1 MSPSLCYHLATQK
14 PAWFSVFI
22 YVSLLTRR
30 RLQAL
35 SSKRNANMHKNTID
49 AKATQLLNEELIQDQ
64 FELTA
69 SEEAALNNLYKEH
82 GTVFNPGQLFTGKI
96 LSRSN
101 SGLVVDVAFKS
112 YGTIPLNE
120 FNAQELA
127 LMVEGASIEVLVD
140 RLEDENGTVV
150 LSYQKAK
157 SMKAWDRIVELA
169 KEDKPVT
176 GVVLG
181 KVKGG
186 LNVDIGIPAFLPGS
200 QVDMQRIADFDQF
213 VGQEIVCKIL
223 KINKKRGNVIVSR
236 RRFLESER
244 QANKS
249 KVMTTIIEGQVIQGV
264 AKNITNYGVFVDIG
278 GVDGLLHITDMSWG
292 RVSHPSELIKIGDSV
307 TVKVIG
313 LDREHEKISLGIKQL
328 SSNPWDEVE
337 SKYPIGSTLVGK
349 VSSIT
354 DYGLFVEIAPGVE
367 GLVHISEVSW
377 TERITNLHRH
387 YQVGKEV
394 NVIVITLD
402 KQNRRMSL
410 SIKQLTQDP
419 WQTMTA
425 KYQAGNHISGKIS
438 NVTDFGIF
446 VELSDGIDGLVHV
459 SDISWTDHITH
470 PSEHY
475 KKGDAVDAVVLSV
488 DTENK
493 KISLGIKQLH
503 NDPWSVV
510 ETTYPIGT
518 VVDGVV
524 SKMTSFGAFVRLNNG
539 LEGLIHSSE
548 LADGSSIKIGD
559 AVQCKVIKIN
569 TEDRK
574 LGLSVKALDPNY
586 TGSTQSHHSAES
598 NGRRKQQ
605 QQDAA
610 ARKKATE
617 AKPAVTSMKSVL
629 QQALQEHADRN
640 KKD

>member
-1 MSPSLCYHLATQK
+1 MLKS
-14 PAWFSVFI
+14 
-22 YVSLLTRR
+22 
-30 RLQAL
+30 
-35 SSKRNANMHKNTID
+35 TID

-64 FELTA
+64 FTL
-69 SEEAALNNLYKEH
+69 SPKEEASLNELYQQH
-82 GTVFNPGQLFTGKI
+82 GAVFAPGQLFTGKV

-101 SGLVVDVAFKS
+101 SGMVVDVAFKS
-112 YGTIPLNE
+112 YGTIPMSE
-120 FNAQELA
+120 FNSQELA
-127 LMVEGASIEVLVD
+127 LLVEGASIEVLVD
-140 RLEDENGTVV
+140 RLEDENGSVV

-157 SMKAWDRIVELA
+157 SMKAWDRIVDLA
-169 KEDKPVT
+169 KEDKPVS
-176 GVVLG
+176 GIVLG

-200 QVDMQRIADFDQF
+200 QVDMQRINDFDQF

-223 KINKKRGNVIVSR
+223 KINKKRGNVIISR
-236 RRFLESER
+236 RRYLESER

-249 KVMTTIIEGQVIQGV
+249 KVMTTIVEGQVIQGI

-292 RVSHPSELIKIGDSV
+292 RVSHPSELVKIGDTI

-337 SKYPIGSTLVGK
+337 KKYPIGSTLTGK

-354 DYGLFVEIAPGVE
+354 EYGLFVEISPGVE

-387 YQVGKEV
+387 FQIGKEV
-394 NVIVITLD
+394 TVVVITLD

-410 SIKQLTQDP
+410 SIKQLTPDP
-419 WQTMTA
+419 WQTITA
-425 KYQAGNHISGKIS
+425 KYKVGDRISGKIS
-438 NVTDFGIF
+438 NVTDFGVF

-475 KKGDAVDAVVLSV
+475 KKADVVEAIVLSI
-488 DTENK
+488 DTDSK
-493 KISLGIKQLH
+493 KISLGIKQLQ
-503 NDPWSVV
+503 NDPWNSV
-510 ETTYPIGT
+510 ETVHPVGST
-518 VVDGVV
+518 VDGAV
-524 SKMTSFGAFVRLNNG
+524 SKITSFGAFVRLQSG

-548 LADGSSIKIGD
+548 LAEGSNIKVGEP
-559 AVQCKVIKIN
+559 VRCKVIKIN
-569 TEDRK
+569 TDDRK
-574 LGLSVKALDPNY
+574 LGLSIRALDPGY
-586 TGSTQSHHSAES
+586 VAPHAQQAADTAE
-598 NGRRKQQ
+598 RRKQQ
-605 QQDAA
+605 QQDAV

-629 QQALQEHADRN
+629 QQALQEHADRV
-640 KKD
+640 KADKE